1 MIVKLVFLYLN
12 SHEFVNQPPP
22 LLTLQPTKDKPV
34 VFRSVECD
42 VSCHSSPPL
51 SMKVIIWRCMQ
62 VVLATKAD
70 NTALAAL
77 REMVEKGGK
86 VLPRSTSYKYL

>member
-1 MIVKLVFLYLN
+1 MSFL
-12 SHEFVNQPPP
+12 P
-22 LLTLQPTKDKPV
+22 
-34 VFRSVECD
+34 
-42 VSCHSSPPL
+42 SSSNESYHL
-51 SMKVIIWRCMQ
+51 EVQ

-86 VLPRSTSYKYL
+86 VLPRSISYKYL